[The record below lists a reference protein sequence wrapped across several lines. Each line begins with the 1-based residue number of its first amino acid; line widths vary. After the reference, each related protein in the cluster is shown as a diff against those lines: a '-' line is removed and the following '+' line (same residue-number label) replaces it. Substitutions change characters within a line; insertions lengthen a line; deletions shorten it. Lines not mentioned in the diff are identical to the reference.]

1 MRRPL
6 EVMSKKDIIETILF
20 ILEQILACT
29 SKLNQSTT
37 SIFDKKEKPEKDVKS
52 DISTDFTDSTTDK
65 EKEKNKKIESQS
77 PTLKAEKY
85 SLSDLI
91 YLWSDALKFDENLLI
106 LMTMN
111 LDKILNS
118 DLIILSEKN
127 VENVIFT
134 LMVVTQKFHED
145 IIFTDKDYSRLKKI
159 DCGDLINMQVEL
171 LDMIDYSLNVNE
183 DEFKKYKNKM
193 RRLCEKN
200 FLYLINS

>member
-20 ILEQILACT
+20 LLEQILSYS

-37 SIFDKKEKPEKDVKS
+37 SIFDKKEKPEKNVES
-52 DISTDFTDSTTDK
+52 EISTDFSDSAADK
-65 EKEKNKKIESQS
+65 EKEKNESQS
-77 PTLKAEKY
+77 PILDTEKF

-91 YLWSDALKFDENLLI
+91 YFWSDALKFDENLLI

-118 DLIILSEKN
+118 NLIILSEKN

-145 IIFTDKDYSRLKKI
+145 IIFTDKDYSKLKKI

-171 LDMIDYSLNVNE
+171 LDLIDYSLSVTE
-183 DEFKKYKNKM
+183 DEFKRYKNKM

-200 FLYLINS
+200 LLYLMNT

>member
-20 ILEQILACT
+20 LLEQILSYS

-37 SIFDKKEKPEKDVKS
+37 SIFDKKEKPEKNVES
-52 DISTDFTDSTTDK
+52 EISTDFSDSAADK
-65 EKEKNKKIESQS
+65 EKEKNEKIESQS
-77 PTLKAEKY
+77 PILDTEKF

-91 YLWSDALKFDENLLI
+91 YFWSDALKFDENLLI

-118 DLIILSEKN
+118 NLIILSEKN

-134 LMVVTQKFHED
+134 LMVITQKFHED
-145 IIFTDKDYSRLKKI
+145 IIFTDKDYSKLKKI
-159 DCGDLINMQVEL
+159 ECGDLINMQVEL
-171 LDMIDYSLNVNE
+171 LDLIDYSLNVSE
-183 DEFKKYKNKM
+183 DEFKRYKNKM

-200 FLYLINS
+200 LLYLMNT

>member
-20 ILEQILACT
+20 LLEQILSYS

-37 SIFDKKEKPEKDVKS
+37 SIFDKKEKPEKNVES
-52 DISTDFTDSTTDK
+52 EISTDFSDSAADK
-65 EKEKNKKIESQS
+65 EKEKMESQS
-77 PTLKAEKY
+77 PILDTEKF

-91 YLWSDALKFDENLLI
+91 YFWSDALKFDENLLI

-118 DLIILSEKN
+118 NLIILSEKN

-134 LMVVTQKFHED
+134 LMVITQKFHED
-145 IIFTDKDYSRLKKI
+145 IIFTDKDYSKLKKI
-159 DCGDLINMQVEL
+159 ECGDLINMQVEL
-171 LDMIDYSLNVNE
+171 LDLIDYSLSVTE
-183 DEFKKYKNKM
+183 DEFKRYKNKM

-200 FLYLINS
+200 LLYLMNS

>member
-20 ILEQILACT
+20 LLEQILSYS

-37 SIFDKKEKPEKDVKS
+37 SIFDKKEKPEKNVES
-52 DISTDFTDSTTDK
+52 EISTDFSDSAADK
-65 EKEKNKKIESQS
+65 EKEKNESQS
-77 PTLKAEKY
+77 PILDTEKF

-91 YLWSDALKFDENLLI
+91 YFWSDALKFDENLLI

-118 DLIILSEKN
+118 NLIILSEKN

-134 LMVVTQKFHED
+134 LMVITQKFHED
-145 IIFTDKDYSRLKKI
+145 IIFTDKDYSKLKKI
-159 DCGDLINMQVEL
+159 DCWDLINMQVEL
-171 LDMIDYSLNVNE
+171 LDLIDYSLSVTE
-183 DEFKKYKNKM
+183 DEFKRYKNKM

-200 FLYLINS
+200 LLYLMNS

>member
-20 ILEQILACT
+20 LLEQILSHS

-37 SIFDKKEKPEKDVKS
+37 SIFDKKEKPEKNVES
-52 DISTDFTDSTTDK
+52 EISTDFSDSAADK
-65 EKEKNKKIESQS
+65 EKEKNESQS
-77 PTLKAEKY
+77 PILDTEKF

-91 YLWSDALKFDENLLI
+91 YFWSDALKFDENLLI

-118 DLIILSEKN
+118 NLIILSEKN

-134 LMVVTQKFHED
+134 LMVITQKFHED
-145 IIFTDKDYSRLKKI
+145 IIFTDKDYSKLKKI
-159 DCGDLINMQVEL
+159 ECGDLINMQVEL
-171 LDMIDYSLNVNE
+171 LDLIDYSLSVSE
-183 DEFKKYKNKM
+183 DEFKRYKNKM

-200 FLYLINS
+200 FLYLMNS

>member
-6 EVMSKKDIIETILF
+6 QEMSKKDIIETILF
-20 ILEQILACT
+20 ILDQILSYT

-37 SIFDKKEKPEKDVKS
+37 SIFDKKEKPEKNVES
-52 DISTDFTDSTTDK
+52 EISTDFSDSAADK
-65 EKEKNKKIESQS
+65 EKEKNEKIESQS
-77 PTLKAEKY
+77 PILDTEKF

-91 YLWSDALKFDENLLI
+91 YFWSDALKFDENLLI

-118 DLIILSEKN
+118 NLIILSEKN

-134 LMVVTQKFHED
+134 LMVITQKFHED
-145 IIFTDKDYSRLKKI
+145 IIFTDKDYSKLKKI
-159 DCGDLINMQVEL
+159 ECGDLINMQVEL
-171 LDMIDYSLNVNE
+171 LDLIDYSLSVSE
-183 DEFKKYKNKM
+183 DEFKRYKNKM

-200 FLYLINS
+200 LLYLMNS

>member
-20 ILEQILACT
+20 LLEQILSYS

-37 SIFDKKEKPEKDVKS
+37 SIFDKKEKPEKNVES
-52 DISTDFTDSTTDK
+52 EISTDFSDSAADK
-65 EKEKNKKIESQS
+65 KKEKNEKIESQS
-77 PTLKAEKY
+77 PNLDTEKF

-91 YLWSDALKFDENLLI
+91 YFWSDALKFDENLLI

-118 DLIILSEKN
+118 NLIILSEKN

-134 LMVVTQKFHED
+134 LMVITQKFHED
-145 IIFTDKDYSRLKKI
+145 IIFTDKDYSKLKKI
-159 DCGDLINMQVEL
+159 ECGDLINMQVEL
-171 LDMIDYSLNVNE
+171 LDLIDYSLSVTE
-183 DEFKKYKNKM
+183 DEFKRYKNKM

-200 FLYLINS
+200 FLYLMNS

>member
-20 ILEQILACT
+20 LLEQILSYS

-37 SIFDKKEKPEKDVKS
+37 SIFDKKEKPEKNVES
-52 DISTDFTDSTTDK
+52 EISTDFSDSAADK
-65 EKEKNKKIESQS
+65 EKEKNEKIESQS
-77 PTLKAEKY
+77 PILDTEKF

-91 YLWSDALKFDENLLI
+91 YFWSDALKFDENLLI

-118 DLIILSEKN
+118 NLIILSEKN

-145 IIFTDKDYSRLKKI
+145 IIFTDKDYSKLKKI
-159 DCGDLINMQVEL
+159 ECGDLINMQVEL
-171 LDMIDYSLNVNE
+171 LDLIDYSLNVGE
-183 DEFKKYKNKM
+183 DEFKRYKNKM

-200 FLYLINS
+200 LLYLMNT

>member
-20 ILEQILACT
+20 LLEQILSYS

-37 SIFDKKEKPEKDVKS
+37 SIFDKKEKPEKNVES
-52 DISTDFTDSTTDK
+52 EISTDFSDSAADK
-65 EKEKNKKIESQS
+65 KKEKNEKIESQS
-77 PTLKAEKY
+77 PILDTEKF

-91 YLWSDALKFDENLLI
+91 YFWSDALKFDENLLI

-118 DLIILSEKN
+118 NLIILSEKN

-134 LMVVTQKFHED
+134 LMVITQKFHED
-145 IIFTDKDYSRLKKI
+145 IIFTDKDYSKLKKI
-159 DCGDLINMQVEL
+159 ECGDLINMQVEL
-171 LDMIDYSLNVNE
+171 LDLIDYSLSVSE
-183 DEFKKYKNKM
+183 DEFKRYKNKM

-200 FLYLINS
+200 LLYLMNS

>member
-20 ILEQILACT
+20 LLEQILSYS

-37 SIFDKKEKPEKDVKS
+37 SIFDKKEKPEKNVES
-52 DISTDFTDSTTDK
+52 EISTDFSDSAADK
-65 EKEKNKKIESQS
+65 EKEKNESQS
-77 PTLKAEKY
+77 PILDTEKF

-91 YLWSDALKFDENLLI
+91 YFWSDALKFDENLLI

-118 DLIILSEKN
+118 NLIILSEKN

-134 LMVVTQKFHED
+134 LMVITQKFHED
-145 IIFTDKDYSRLKKI
+145 IIFTDKDYSKLKKI
-159 DCGDLINMQVEL
+159 ECGDLINMQVEL
-171 LDMIDYSLNVNE
+171 LDLIDYSLNVSE
-183 DEFKKYKNKM
+183 DEFKRYKNKM

-200 FLYLINS
+200 LLYLMNT

>member
-20 ILEQILACT
+20 LLEQILSYS

-37 SIFDKKEKPEKDVKS
+37 SIFDKKEKPEKNVES
-52 DISTDFTDSTTDK
+52 EISTDFSDSAADK
-65 EKEKNKKIESQS
+65 EKEKNEYQS
-77 PTLKAEKY
+77 PILDTEKF

-91 YLWSDALKFDENLLI
+91 YFWSDALKFDENLLI

-118 DLIILSEKN
+118 NLIILSEKN

-134 LMVVTQKFHED
+134 LMVITQKFHED
-145 IIFTDKDYSRLKKI
+145 IIFTDKDYSKLKKI
-159 DCGDLINMQVEL
+159 ECEDLINMQVEL
-171 LDMIDYSLNVNE
+171 LDLIDYSLSVSE
-183 DEFKKYKNKM
+183 DEFKRYKNKM

-200 FLYLINS
+200 FLYLMNS

>member
-20 ILEQILACT
+20 LLEQILSYS

-37 SIFDKKEKPEKDVKS
+37 SIFDKKEK
-52 DISTDFTDSTTDK
+52 
-65 EKEKNKKIESQS
+65 NESQS
-77 PTLKAEKY
+77 PILDTEKF

-91 YLWSDALKFDENLLI
+91 YFWSDALKFDENLLI

-118 DLIILSEKN
+118 NLIILSEKN

-134 LMVVTQKFHED
+134 LMVITQKFHED
-145 IIFTDKDYSRLKKI
+145 IIFTDKDYSKLKKI

-171 LDMIDYSLNVNE
+171 LDLIDYSLSVTE
-183 DEFKKYKNKM
+183 DEFKRYKNKM

-200 FLYLINS
+200 FLYLMNS

>member
-20 ILEQILACT
+20 LLEQILSYS

-37 SIFDKKEKPEKDVKS
+37 SIFDKKERPEKNVES
-52 DISTDFTDSTTDK
+52 EISTDFSDSAADK
-65 EKEKNKKIESQS
+65 EKEKNESQS
-77 PTLKAEKY
+77 PILDTEKF

-91 YLWSDALKFDENLLI
+91 YFWSDALKFDENLLI

-118 DLIILSEKN
+118 NLIILSEKN

-134 LMVVTQKFHED
+134 LMVITQKFHED
-145 IIFTDKDYSRLKKI
+145 IIFTDKDYSKLKKI
-159 DCGDLINMQVEL
+159 ECGDLINMQVEL
-171 LDMIDYSLNVNE
+171 LDLIDYSLSVTE
-183 DEFKKYKNKM
+183 DEFKRYKNKM

-200 FLYLINS
+200 FLYLMNS

>member
-20 ILEQILACT
+20 LLEQILSYS

-37 SIFDKKEKPEKDVKS
+37 SLFDKKEKPEKNVES
-52 DISTDFTDSTTDK
+52 EISTDFSDSAADK
-65 EKEKNKKIESQS
+65 EKEKNESQS
-77 PTLKAEKY
+77 PILDTEKF

-91 YLWSDALKFDENLLI
+91 YFWSDALKFDENLLI

-118 DLIILSEKN
+118 NLIILSEKN

-134 LMVVTQKFHED
+134 LMVITQKFHED
-145 IIFTDKDYSRLKKI
+145 IIFTDKDYSKLKKI
-159 DCGDLINMQVEL
+159 ECGDLINMQVEL
-171 LDMIDYSLNVNE
+171 LDLIDYSLSVTE
-183 DEFKKYKNKM
+183 DEFKRYKNKM

-200 FLYLINS
+200 LLYLMNS

>member
-20 ILEQILACT
+20 LLEQILSYS
-29 SKLNQSTT
+29 SKLNQSTC
-37 SIFDKKEKPEKDVKS
+37 SIFDKKEKPEKNVES
-52 DISTDFTDSTTDK
+52 EISTDFSDSAADK
-65 EKEKNKKIESQS
+65 EKEKNESQS
-77 PTLKAEKY
+77 PILDTEKF

-91 YLWSDALKFDENLLI
+91 YFWSDALKFDENLLI

-118 DLIILSEKN
+118 NLIILSEKN

-134 LMVVTQKFHED
+134 LMVITQKFHED
-145 IIFTDKDYSRLKKI
+145 IIFTDKDYSKLKKI
-159 DCGDLINMQVEL
+159 ECGDLINMQVEL
-171 LDMIDYSLNVNE
+171 LDLIDYSLSVSE
-183 DEFKKYKNKM
+183 DEFKRYKNKM

-200 FLYLINS
+200 LLYLMNS

>member
-20 ILEQILACT
+20 LLEQILSYS

-37 SIFDKKEKPEKDVKS
+37 SIFDKKEKPEKNVES
-52 DISTDFTDSTTDK
+52 EISTDFSDSAADK
-65 EKEKNKKIESQS
+65 EKEKNESQS
-77 PTLKAEKY
+77 PILDTEKF

-91 YLWSDALKFDENLLI
+91 YFWSDALKFDENLLI

-118 DLIILSEKN
+118 NLIILSEKN

-134 LMVVTQKFHED
+134 LMVITQKFHED
-145 IIFTDKDYSRLKKI
+145 IIFTDKDYSKLKKI
-159 DCGDLINMQVEL
+159 ECGDLINMQVEL
-171 LDMIDYSLNVNE
+171 LDLIDYSLSVSE
-183 DEFKKYKNKM
+183 DEFKRYKNKM

-200 FLYLINS
+200 LLYLMNS

>member
-20 ILEQILACT
+20 LLEQILSYS

-37 SIFDKKEKPEKDVKS
+37 SIFDKKEKPEKNVES
-52 DISTDFTDSTTDK
+52 EISTDFSDSAADK
-65 EKEKNKKIESQS
+65 EKEKNESQS
-77 PTLKAEKY
+77 PILDTEKF

-91 YLWSDALKFDENLLI
+91 YFWSDALKFDENLLI

-118 DLIILSEKN
+118 NLIILSEKN

-134 LMVVTQKFHED
+134 LMVITQKFHED
-145 IIFTDKDYSRLKKI
+145 IIFTDKDYSKLKKI
-159 DCGDLINMQVEL
+159 ECGDLINMQVEL
-171 LDMIDYSLNVNE
+171 LDLIDYSLSVTE
-183 DEFKKYKNKM
+183 DEFKRYKNKM

-200 FLYLINS
+200 LLYLMNS

>member
-20 ILEQILACT
+20 LLEQILSYS

-37 SIFDKKEKPEKDVKS
+37 SIFDKKEKPEKNVES
-52 DISTDFTDSTTDK
+52 EISTDFSDSAADK
-65 EKEKNKKIESQS
+65 KKEKNEKIESQS
-77 PTLKAEKY
+77 PNLDTEKF

-91 YLWSDALKFDENLLI
+91 YFWSDALKFDENLLI

-118 DLIILSEKN
+118 NLIILSEKN

-134 LMVVTQKFHED
+134 LMVITQKFHED
-145 IIFTDKDYSRLKKI
+145 IIFTDKDYSKLKKI

-171 LDMIDYSLNVNE
+171 LDLIDYSLSVTE
-183 DEFKKYKNKM
+183 DEFKRYKNKM

-200 FLYLINS
+200 FLYLMNS

>member
-20 ILEQILACT
+20 LLEQILSYS

-37 SIFDKKEKPEKDVKS
+37 SIFDKKEKPEKNVES
-52 DISTDFTDSTTDK
+52 EISTDFSDSAADK
-65 EKEKNKKIESQS
+65 KKEKNEKIESQS
-77 PTLKAEKY
+77 PILDTEKF

-91 YLWSDALKFDENLLI
+91 YFWSDALKFDENLLI

-118 DLIILSEKN
+118 NLIILSEKN

-134 LMVVTQKFHED
+134 LMVITQKFHED
-145 IIFTDKDYSRLKKI
+145 IIFTDKDYSKLKKI
-159 DCGDLINMQVEL
+159 ECGDLINMQVEL
-171 LDMIDYSLNVNE
+171 LDLIDYSLSVSE
-183 DEFKKYKNKM
+183 DEFKRYKNKM
-193 RRLCEKN
+193 RR
-200 FLYLINS
+200 

>member
-20 ILEQILACT
+20 LLEQILSYS

-37 SIFDKKEKPEKDVKS
+37 SIFDKKEKPEKNVES
-52 DISTDFTDSTTDK
+52 EISTDFSDSAADK
-65 EKEKNKKIESQS
+65 EKEKNESQS
-77 PTLKAEKY
+77 PILDTEKF

-91 YLWSDALKFDENLLI
+91 YFWSDALKFDENLLI

-118 DLIILSEKN
+118 NLIILSEKN

-134 LMVVTQKFHED
+134 LMVITQKFHED
-145 IIFTDKDYSRLKKI
+145 IIFTDKDYSKLKKI
-159 DCGDLINMQVEL
+159 ECGDLINMQVEL
-171 LDMIDYSLNVNE
+171 LDLIDYSLSVTE
-183 DEFKKYKNKM
+183 DEFKRYKNKM

-200 FLYLINS
+200 FLYLMNS

>member
-20 ILEQILACT
+20 LLEQILSYS

-37 SIFDKKEKPEKDVKS
+37 SIFDKKEKPEKNVES
-52 DISTDFTDSTTDK
+52 EISTDFSDSAADK
-65 EKEKNKKIESQS
+65 EKEKNQSQS
-77 PTLKAEKY
+77 PILDTEKF

-91 YLWSDALKFDENLLI
+91 YFWSDALKFDENLLI

-118 DLIILSEKN
+118 NLIILSEKN

-134 LMVVTQKFHED
+134 LMVITQKFHED
-145 IIFTDKDYSRLKKI
+145 IIFTDKDYSKLKKI
-159 DCGDLINMQVEL
+159 ECGDLINMQVEL
-171 LDMIDYSLNVNE
+171 LDLIDYSLSVSE
-183 DEFKKYKNKM
+183 DEFKRYKNKM

-200 FLYLINS
+200 FLYLMNS

>member
-20 ILEQILACT
+20 LLEQILSYS

-37 SIFDKKEKPEKDVKS
+37 SIFDKKEKPEKNVES
-52 DISTDFTDSTTDK
+52 EISTDFSDSAADK
-65 EKEKNKKIESQS
+65 EKEKKESQS
-77 PTLKAEKY
+77 PILDTEKF

-91 YLWSDALKFDENLLI
+91 YFWSDALKFDENLLI

-118 DLIILSEKN
+118 NLIILSEKN

-134 LMVVTQKFHED
+134 LMVITQKFHED
-145 IIFTDKDYSRLKKI
+145 IIFTDKDYSKLKKI

-171 LDMIDYSLNVNE
+171 LDLIDYSLSVTE
-183 DEFKKYKNKM
+183 DEFKRYKNKM

-200 FLYLINS
+200 FLYLMNS

>member
-1 MRRPL
+1 MRRSL

-20 ILEQILACT
+20 LLEQILSYS

-37 SIFDKKEKPEKDVKS
+37 SIFDKKEKPEKNVES
-52 DISTDFTDSTTDK
+52 EISTDFSDSAADK
-65 EKEKNKKIESQS
+65 KKEKNEKIESQS
-77 PTLKAEKY
+77 PILDTEKF

-91 YLWSDALKFDENLLI
+91 YFWSDALKFDENLLI

-118 DLIILSEKN
+118 NLIILSEKN

-134 LMVVTQKFHED
+134 LMVITQKFHED
-145 IIFTDKDYSRLKKI
+145 IIFTDKDYSKLKKI

-171 LDMIDYSLNVNE
+171 LDLIDYSLSVTE
-183 DEFKKYKNKM
+183 DEFKRYKNKM

-200 FLYLINS
+200 LLYLMNS

>member
-20 ILEQILACT
+20 LLEQILSYS

-37 SIFDKKEKPEKDVKS
+37 SIFDKKEKPEKNVES
-52 DISTDFTDSTTDK
+52 EISTDFSDSAADK
-65 EKEKNKKIESQS
+65 EKEKNKSQS
-77 PTLKAEKY
+77 PILDTEKF

-91 YLWSDALKFDENLLI
+91 YFWSDALKFDENLLI

-118 DLIILSEKN
+118 NLIILSEKN

-145 IIFTDKDYSRLKKI
+145 IIFTDKDYSKLKKI
-159 DCGDLINMQVEL
+159 ECGDLINMQVEL
-171 LDMIDYSLNVNE
+171 LDLIDYSLNVGE
-183 DEFKKYKNKM
+183 DEFKRYKNKM

-200 FLYLINS
+200 LLYLMNT

>member
-20 ILEQILACT
+20 LLEQILSHS

-37 SIFDKKEKPEKDVKS
+37 SIFDKKEKPEKNVES
-52 DISTDFTDSTTDK
+52 EISTDFSDSAADK
-65 EKEKNKKIESQS
+65 EKEKNESQS
-77 PTLKAEKY
+77 PILDTEKF

-91 YLWSDALKFDENLLI
+91 YFWSEALKFDENLLI

-118 DLIILSEKN
+118 NLIILSEKN

-134 LMVVTQKFHED
+134 LMVITQKFHED
-145 IIFTDKDYSRLKKI
+145 IIFTDKDYSKLKKI
-159 DCGDLINMQVEL
+159 ECGDLINMQVEL
-171 LDMIDYSLNVNE
+171 LDLIDYSLSVSE
-183 DEFKKYKNKM
+183 DEFKRYKNKM

-200 FLYLINS
+200 FLYLMNS

>member
-1 MRRPL
+1 
-6 EVMSKKDIIETILF
+6 MSKKDIIETILF
-20 ILEQILACT
+20 LLEQILSYS

-37 SIFDKKEKPEKDVKS
+37 SIFDKKEKPEKNVES
-52 DISTDFTDSTTDK
+52 EISTDFSDSAADK
-65 EKEKNKKIESQS
+65 EKEKNEKIESQS
-77 PTLKAEKY
+77 PILDTEKF

-91 YLWSDALKFDENLLI
+91 YFWSDALKFDENLLI

-118 DLIILSEKN
+118 NLIILSEKN

-134 LMVVTQKFHED
+134 LMVITQKFHED
-145 IIFTDKDYSRLKKI
+145 IIFTDKDYSKLKKI

-171 LDMIDYSLNVNE
+171 LDLIDYSLSVTE
-183 DEFKKYKNKM
+183 DEFKRYKNKM

-200 FLYLINS
+200 FLYLMNS

>member
-20 ILEQILACT
+20 LLEQILSYS

-37 SIFDKKEKPEKDVKS
+37 SIFDKKEKPEKNVES
-52 DISTDFTDSTTDK
+52 EISTDFSDSAADK
-65 EKEKNKKIESQS
+65 EKEKNEKIESQS
-77 PTLKAEKY
+77 PILDTEKF

-91 YLWSDALKFDENLLI
+91 YFWSDALKFDENLLI

-118 DLIILSEKN
+118 NLIILSEKN

-134 LMVVTQKFHED
+134 LMVITQKFHED
-145 IIFTDKDYSRLKKI
+145 IIFTDKDYSKLKKI
-159 DCGDLINMQVEL
+159 ECGDLINMQVEL
-171 LDMIDYSLNVNE
+171 LDLIDYSLSVSE
-183 DEFKKYKNKM
+183 DEFKRYKNKM

-200 FLYLINS
+200 FLYLMNS

>member
-20 ILEQILACT
+20 LLEQILSYS

-37 SIFDKKEKPEKDVKS
+37 SIFDKKEKPKKNVES
-52 DISTDFTDSTTDK
+52 EISTDFSDSAADK
-65 EKEKNKKIESQS
+65 EKEKNEKIESQS
-77 PTLKAEKY
+77 PILDTEKF

-91 YLWSDALKFDENLLI
+91 YFWSDALKFDENLLI

-118 DLIILSEKN
+118 NLIILSEKN

-134 LMVVTQKFHED
+134 LMVITQKFHED
-145 IIFTDKDYSRLKKI
+145 IIFTDKDYSKLKKI
-159 DCGDLINMQVEL
+159 ECGDLINMQVEL
-171 LDMIDYSLNVNE
+171 LDLIDYSLNVSE
-183 DEFKKYKNKM
+183 DEFKRYKNKM

-200 FLYLINS
+200 LLYLMNS

>member
-20 ILEQILACT
+20 LLEQILSYS

-37 SIFDKKEKPEKDVKS
+37 SIFDKKEKPEKNVES
-52 DISTDFTDSTTDK
+52 EISTDFSDSAADK
-65 EKEKNKKIESQS
+65 EKEKKESQS
-77 PTLKAEKY
+77 PILDTEKF

-91 YLWSDALKFDENLLI
+91 YFWSDALKFDENLLI

-118 DLIILSEKN
+118 NLIILSEKN

-134 LMVVTQKFHED
+134 LMVITQKFHED
-145 IIFTDKDYSRLKKI
+145 IIFTDKDYSKLKKI
-159 DCGDLINMQVEL
+159 ECGDLINMQVEL
-171 LDMIDYSLNVNE
+171 LDLIDYSLNVSE
-183 DEFKKYKNKM
+183 DEFKRYKNKM

-200 FLYLINS
+200 LLYLMNS

>member
-20 ILEQILACT
+20 LLEQILSYS

-37 SIFDKKEKPEKDVKS
+37 SIFDKKEKPEKNVES
-52 DISTDFTDSTTDK
+52 EISTDFSDSAADK
-65 EKEKNKKIESQS
+65 EKEKNESQS
-77 PTLKAEKY
+77 PILDTEKF

-91 YLWSDALKFDENLLI
+91 YFWSDALKFDENLLI

-118 DLIILSEKN
+118 NLIILSEKN

-134 LMVVTQKFHED
+134 LMVITQKFHED
-145 IIFTDKDYSRLKKI
+145 IIFTDKDYSKLKKI
-159 DCGDLINMQVEL
+159 ECEDLINMQVEL
-171 LDMIDYSLNVNE
+171 LDLIDYSLSVTE
-183 DEFKKYKNKM
+183 DEFKRYKNKM

-200 FLYLINS
+200 LLYLMNS

>member
-20 ILEQILACT
+20 LLEQILSYS

-37 SIFDKKEKPEKDVKS
+37 SIFDKKEKPEKNVES
-52 DISTDFTDSTTDK
+52 EISTDFSDSAADK
-65 EKEKNKKIESQS
+65 KKEKNEKIESQS
-77 PTLKAEKY
+77 PILDTEKF

-91 YLWSDALKFDENLLI
+91 YFWSDALKFDENLLI

-118 DLIILSEKN
+118 NLIILSEKN

-134 LMVVTQKFHED
+134 LMVITQKFHED
-145 IIFTDKDYSRLKKI
+145 IIFTDKDYSKLKKI
-159 DCGDLINMQVEL
+159 ECGDLINMQVEL
-171 LDMIDYSLNVNE
+171 LDLIDYSLSVTE
-183 DEFKKYKNKM
+183 DEFKRYKNKM

-200 FLYLINS
+200 FLYLMNS

>member
-20 ILEQILACT
+20 LLEQILSYS

-37 SIFDKKEKPEKDVKS
+37 SIFDKKEKPEKNVES
-52 DISTDFTDSTTDK
+52 EISTDFSDSAADK
-65 EKEKNKKIESQS
+65 KKEKNEKIESQS
-77 PTLKAEKY
+77 PNLDTEKF

-91 YLWSDALKFDENLLI
+91 YFWSDALKFDENLLI

-118 DLIILSEKN
+118 NLIILSEKN

-134 LMVVTQKFHED
+134 LMVITQKFHED
-145 IIFTDKDYSRLKKI
+145 IIFTDKDYSKLKKI

-171 LDMIDYSLNVNE
+171 LDLIDYSLSVTE
-183 DEFKKYKNKM
+183 DEFKRYKNKM

-200 FLYLINS
+200 LLYLMNS